1 MKIKLFLLGCGIWT
15 FPEGVLKNIVDLEAE
30 EKTVLLNTL
39 FYSINWFVELVNG
52 FGSQKDD
59 DVRCKVLIRVKQIL
73 ELRKSLETCLKF
85 HPTYKPPSV
94 LFSENVSDWV
104 PPSLSEK
111 SKKANKSGEKK
122 DKKGGKGKKSKAL
135 PTETM
140 MNATMNLN
148 TQRTTQDK
156 ESQQSKVLTQKGAYD
171 HQSSMF
177 MDLQHYKPFFRELDL
192 SYLDL
197 LVTEPL
203 TTGSAPPLAEETRQP
218 RLRPQEFLFMMKDL
232 HSKLDKSL
240 FTKRKGFPGKSNLS
254 GVGFAHLNLL
264 NTRDIIARV
273 MRRLK
278 HIFSHL
284 DCLREFFE
292 RLSSQ
297 KDESVD
303 LITLCQMDSL
313 ICLEA
318 VKATLVVLQTFFSWP
333 GFGISFHEDLL
344 RTSLF
349 NIVSRFS
356 DIGTQTSVPL
366 LAKAVIK
373 YLEPFSVCSLDI
385 EVATAHASLISV
397 LAVYTEDKK
406 EVAVANIVETYLKK
420 EWKDSA
426 GEPEKGAMFNSM
438 IEKLLMI
445 LVANSSDIYEDLL
458 NLCNEGT
465 NKSIHKESVDMF
477 PFINKGTMSVVYK
490 VVLSSLV
497 LEVRKMTYGTTKD
510 PDVQFEKWSKAVTL
524 FVKMVLDL
532 KTHCTRGLLTQVL
545 KNARP
550 FLDHFVKEG
559 IKNTSKKTNT
569 VLLIISGMTLVEKNF
584 RSKREDCVKLI
595 GSLQRGTRYLQNIC
609 GHAKIEQDVAL
620 SAKVPLLKK
629 SLDSL
634 IITAKAMLAA
644 NNSLEAFELGTLKNK
659 DLRGHEIQ
667 TQLSDEE
674 LEVEEEE
681 EEEGEEDN
689 EGEEEELLLNEN
701 DISEEV

>member
-1 MKIKLFLLGCGIWT
+1 
-15 FPEGVLKNIVDLEAE
+15 
-30 EKTVLLNTL
+30 
-39 FYSINWFVELVNG
+39 
-52 FGSQKDD
+52 
-59 DVRCKVLIRVKQIL
+59 
-73 ELRKSLETCLKF
+73 
-85 HPTYKPPSV
+85 
-94 LFSENVSDWV
+94 
-104 PPSLSEK
+104 
-111 SKKANKSGEKK
+111 
-122 DKKGGKGKKSKAL
+122 
-135 PTETM
+135 

-156 ESQQSKVLTQKGAYD
+156 ESQQSKVLTQKTAHDY
-171 HQSSMF
+171 QSSMF
-177 MDLQHYKPFFRELDL
+177 VDLQHYKPFFRELDL

-203 TTGSAPPLAEETRQP
+203 TTGPIPPLAEETRQP
-218 RLRPQEFLFMMKDL
+218 RLRPPEFLFMMKDL
-232 HSKLDKSL
+232 QSKLDKSL
-240 FTKRKGFPGKSNLS
+240 VIKRKGFPGKSNLS

-284 DCLREFFE
+284 DSLREYFE

-303 LITLCQMDSL
+303 LITLCQTDSL

-318 VKATLVVLQTFFSWP
+318 VKATLAVLQTFFSWP
-333 GFGISFHEDLL
+333 GFDNSIHEDLL

-349 NIVSRFS
+349 NIVNRFS

-385 EVATAHASLISV
+385 EVATAHASVVSV

-426 GEPEKGAMFNSM
+426 GEPEKGAMFNSL

-477 PFINKGTMSVVYK
+477 PFINKGTMAVVYK

-497 LEVRKMTYGTTKD
+497 LEVRKMTYGSTKD

-559 IKNTSKKTNT
+559 K
-569 VLLIISGMTLVEKNF
+569 E
-584 RSKREDCVKLI
+584 
-595 GSLQRGTRYLQNIC
+595 
-609 GHAKIEQDVAL
+609 
-620 SAKVPLLKK
+620 
-629 SLDSL
+629 
-634 IITAKAMLAA
+634 
-644 NNSLEAFELGTLKNK
+644 
-659 DLRGHEIQ
+659 
-667 TQLSDEE
+667 
-674 LEVEEEE
+674 
-681 EEEGEEDN
+681 
-689 EGEEEELLLNEN
+689 
-701 DISEEV
+701 